1 MDGAADL
8 DGRVIEVQAEALAC
22 VDLGALEELRLRWL
36 GKKGEITGLLKSLGA
51 LPAEER
57 ARRGAA
63 INALRDSATAA
74 WESRKGELE
83 RKAEDA
89 ALDAGWIDVTA
100 PSGARPAGRL
110 HPITLLLEEVID
122 HFTGL
127 GFEVATGPEIEDE
140 FHNFDA
146 LNIPKD
152 HPARD
157 VWDTFY
163 TDRREIPR
171 THTSSV
177 QIRAMQTRK
186 PPIRVISPGRVFRNE
201 TIDATHHASF
211 NQVEGLLV
219 DRHVTIAHLKHTLE
233 TLVAKLMGRK
243 VETRFRPAF
252 YPFVEPGLDLDVQC
266 VFCAGVGCSICKGSG
281 WIELIPGGLVHPKVL
296 DACGLDPDQWQ
307 GFAFGMGFD
316 RMVMMRYGIDDIR
329 RLYDGRLQLVR
340 QF

>member
-1 MDGAADL
+1 MIDRAQIAALVNGASTLADL
-8 DGRVIEVQAEALAC
+8 DEVRV
-22 VDLGALEELRLRWL
+22 RLL
-36 GKKGEITGLLKSLGA
+36 GKKGEISALMREIGA
-51 LPAEER
+51 LPPDE
-57 ARRGAA
+57 RGAFGQA
-63 INALRDSATAA
+63 VNALRDEAQARLT
-74 WESRKGELE
+74 E
-83 RKAEDA
+83 RKAELEARAERDRIE
-89 ALDAGWIDVTA
+89 DGWIDVTA
-100 PSGARPAGRL
+100 PAPGAPRAGRL
-110 HPITLLLEEVID
+110 HPITLLLDEVID

-127 GFEVATGPEIEDE
+127 GFSVASGPEIEDE

-163 TDRREIPR
+163 TDHREIPR

-177 QIRAMQTRK
+177 QVRTLMST
-186 PPIRVISPGRVFRNE
+186 PPPLRIIAPGRVFRNE

-219 DRHVTIAHLKHTLE
+219 DKHVSVAHLKHTLE
-233 TLVAKLMGRK
+233 TLVAKIMGRP
-243 VETRFRPAF
+243 VPVRFRPAF
-252 YPFVEPGLDLDVQC
+252 YPFVEPGLDLDAQC
-266 VFCAGVGCSICKGSG
+266 VFCSGRGCNVCKQSG
-281 WIELIPGGLVHPKVL
+281 WIELIPGGLVHPRVFEF
-296 DACGLDPDQWQ
+296 CGLDPAAWQ

>member
-1 MDGAADL
+1 MITEEHITAVVGAATTL
-8 DGRVIEVQAEALAC
+8 AEVEEARV
-22 VDLGALEELRLRWL
+22 RLL
-36 GKKGEITGLLKSLGA
+36 GKKGEVSSLMRDLGA
-51 LPAEER
+51 LPPDER
-57 ARRGAA
+57 AALGQR
-63 INALRDSATAA
+63 INALKNTAA
-74 WESRKGELE
+74 QLLE
-83 RKAEDA
+83 EKKAAFEA
-89 ALDAGWIDVTA
+89 QAENERLAAGWIDVTA
-100 PSGARPAGRL
+100 PNPDPRPLGRL
-110 HPITLLLEEVID
+110 HPITMLLEEVID

-127 GFEVATGPEIEDE
+127 GFSVASGPEIEDE

-177 QIRAMQTRK
+177 QIRTLMSHK
-186 PPIRVISPGRVFRNE
+186 PPLRIIAPGRVFRNE

-219 DRHVTIAHLKHTLE
+219 DKHVTVAHLKHTLE
-233 TLVAKLMGRK
+233 TLVAKVMGRP
-243 VETRFRPAF
+243 VPVRFRPAF
-252 YPFVEPGLDLDVQC
+252 YPFVEPGLDLDAQC
-266 VFCAGVGCSICKGSG
+266 VFCAGSGCGVCKHSG
-281 WIELIPGGLVHPKVL
+281 WIELIPGGLVHPKVFEF
-296 DACGLDPDQWQ
+296 CGLDPSEWQ

-316 RMVMMRYGIDDIR
+316 RMVMFRYGIDDIR

>member
-1 MDGAADL
+1 MTGLPEAASIR
-8 DGRVIEVQAEALAC
+8 GEALAC
-22 VDLGALEELRLRWL
+22 TDLLALEEFRLRWL
-36 GKKGEITGLLKSLGA
+36 GKKGEITGLLKGLGA
-51 LPAEER
+51 VDPAER
-57 ARRGAA
+57 SARGAA
-63 INALRDSATAA
+63 INALRDIAQTA
-74 WESRKGELE
+74 WEA
-83 RKAEDA
+83 RKAELEVIAEQA

-100 PSGARPAGRL
+100 PSSARAAGRL
-110 HPITLLLEEVID
+110 HPITVLLEEVID

-127 GFEVATGPEIEDE
+127 GFEVASGPEIEDE

-219 DRHVTIAHLKHTLE
+219 DRHVTVGHLKHTLE
-233 TLVAKLMGRK
+233 TLVTRIMGRK
-243 VETRFRPAF
+243 LETRFRPAF

-266 VFCAGVGCSICKGSG
+266 VFCNGVGCSICKGSG
-281 WIELIPGGLVHPKVL
+281 YIELIPGGLVHPKVL
-296 DACGLDPDQWQ
+296 ASCGLDPDEWQ

>member
-1 MDGAADL
+1 MDIADIDAQVAGAQTL
-8 DGRVIEVQAEALAC
+8 AE
-22 VDLGALEELRLRWL
+22 LEEARVRLL
-36 GKKGEITGLLKSLGA
+36 GKKGEITGLLKGLGA
-51 LPAEER
+51 LPPEGRAEAG
-57 ARRGAA
+57 AR
-63 INALRDSATAA
+63 INALKVAA
-74 WESRKGELE
+74 QERIDARRAELDARAEAAELE
-83 RKAEDA
+83 
-89 ALDAGWIDVTA
+89 AGWIDVTA
-100 PSGARPAGRL
+100 PAAGHRVGRL
-110 HPITLLLEEVID
+110 HPITLLLNEVID

-127 GFEVATGPEIEDE
+127 GFEVASGPEIEDE
-140 FHNFDA
+140 WHNFDA

-177 QIRAMQTRK
+177 QIRTLSART
-186 PPIRVISPGRVFRNE
+186 PPLRIIAPGRVYRNE

-219 DRHVTIAHLKHTLE
+219 DRHVTVGHLKHTLE
-233 TLVAKLMGRK
+233 TLVTRLMGRVMK
-243 VETRFRPAF
+243 TRFRPAF
-252 YPFVEPGLDLDVQC
+252 YPFVEPGLDLDVEC
-266 VFCAGVGCSICKGSG
+266 VFCAGKGCTVCKGSG
-281 WIELIPGGLVHPKVL
+281 WIEMIPGGLVHPAVL
-296 DACGLDPDQWQ
+296 RACGHDPAEWQ

-329 RLYDGRLQLVR
+329 RLYDGRLSLVR

>member
-1 MDGAADL
+1 MIDSAQIVAVIEAADS
-8 DGRVIEVQAEALAC
+8 LAT
-22 VDLGALEELRLRWL
+22 LEEARVRLL
-36 GKKGEITGLLKSLGA
+36 GKKGEISGLMKEIGA
-51 LPAEER
+51 LAPADR
-57 ARRGAA
+57 AAFGQRV
-63 INALRDSATAA
+63 NALRDEAQ
-74 WESRKGELE
+74 SRLDA
-83 RKAEDA
+83 RKAILEA
-89 ALDAGWIDVTA
+89 RAEEERLAAGWIDVTA
-100 PSGARPAGRL
+100 PSPRARHIGRY

-127 GFEVATGPEIEDE
+127 GFSVASGPEIEDE

-163 TDRREIPR
+163 TTEREIPR

-177 QIRAMQTRK
+177 QIRTLMSQK
-186 PPIRVISPGRVFRNE
+186 PPLRVIAPGRVFRNE

-219 DRHVTIAHLKHTLE
+219 DKHVSVAHLKHTLE
-233 TLVAKLMGRK
+233 TLVAKIMGRP
-243 VETRFRPAF
+243 VPVRFRPAF
-252 YPFVEPGLDLDVQC
+252 YPFVEPGLDLDAQC
-266 VFCAGVGCSICKGSG
+266 VFCEGRGCSVCKHQG
-281 WIELIPGGLVHPKVL
+281 WIELIPGGLVHPRVFEF
-296 DACGLDPDQWQ
+296 CGLDPHEWQ

-329 RLYDGRLQLVR
+329 RLYDGKLQLVR

>member
-1 MDGAADL
+1 MSGL
-8 DGRVIEVQAEALAC
+8 PEVETLAAEAAACPDLAQ
-22 VDLGALEELRLRWL
+22 LEAFRLRWL
-36 GKKGEITGLLKSLGA
+36 GKKGEITTLLKGLGA
-51 LPAEER
+51 VAPDQR
-57 ARRGAA
+57 AAQGAA
-63 INALRDSATAA
+63 IHTLKQAAEAA
-74 WESRKGELE
+74 WEGRKS
-83 RKAEDA
+83 
-89 ALDAGWIDVTA
+89 ALDEAAEVEALRAGWLDVTA

-177 QIRAMQTRK
+177 QVRAMQTRT
-186 PPIRVISPGRVFRNE
+186 PPIRIIAPGRVFRNE

-211 NQVEGLLV
+211 NQVEGLLI
-219 DRHVTIAHLKHTLE
+219 DRHVSIAHLKHTLE
-233 TLVAKLMGRK
+233 TLVARLMGRK
-243 VETRFRPAF
+243 VLTRFRPAF

-266 VFCAGVGCSICKGSG
+266 VFCEGSGCSICKGSG
-281 WIELIPGGLVHPKVL
+281 FIELIPGGLVHPKVL
-296 DACGLDPDQWQ
+296 QDCGLDPNEWQ

>member
-1 MDGAADL
+1 MSLLDQIDAAGDL
-8 DGRVIEVQAEALAC
+8 AQLEDVRV
-22 VDLGALEELRLRWL
+22 RLL
-36 GKKGEITGLLKSLGA
+36 GKSGEITAQLKTLGA
-51 LPAEER
+51 LPPEER
-57 ARRGAA
+57 KARGAE
-63 INALRDSATAA
+63 INALKDEVAARIAT
-74 WESRKGELE
+74 
-83 RKAEDA
+83 RKAALEGEA
-89 ALDAGWIDVTA
+89 EQRALDAGWIDVSA
-100 PSGARPAGRL
+100 PARDAHRVGRL
-110 HPITLLLEEVID
+110 HPITLLLEEVVD
-122 HFTGL
+122 HFQGL
-127 GFEVATGPEIEDE
+127 GFEVASGPEIEDE

-177 QIRAMQTRK
+177 QIRTLMSRK
-186 PPIRVISPGRVFRNE
+186 PPLRIIAPGRVFRNE

-219 DRHVTIAHLKHTLE
+219 DKHVTIAHLKHTLE
-233 TLVAKLMGRK
+233 TLVARVMGRK
-243 VETRFRPAF
+243 LETRFRPAF

-266 VFCAGVGCSICKGSG
+266 VFCNGRGCPVCKHSG
-281 WIELIPGGLVHPKVL
+281 WIELIPGGLVHPEVFR
-296 DACGLDPDQWQ
+296 ACDLDPAEWQ

-316 RMVMMRYGIDDIR
+316 RMVMLRYGIDDIR
-329 RLYDGRLQLVR
+329 RLYDGKLSLVR

>member
-1 MDGAADL
+1 MATA
-8 DGRVIEVQAEALAC
+8 EVSGITEATIAAEAAAC
-22 VDLGALEELRLRWL
+22 SDLPALEDFRLRWL
-36 GKKGEITGLLKSLGA
+36 GKKGEITALLKTLGSV
-51 LPAEER
+51 PPEDR
-57 ARRGAA
+57 AARGAS
-63 INALRDSATAA
+63 INVLKDAAQAA
-74 WESRKGELE
+74 WDARKRRLDQA
-83 RKAEDA
+83 AEDA
-89 ALDAGWIDVTA
+89 TLDAGWTDVTA
-100 PSGARPAGRL
+100 PAAGRPLGRL

-219 DRHVTIAHLKHTLE
+219 DRHVTVAHLKHTLE

-266 VFCAGVGCSICKGSG
+266 VFCSGVGCSICKGSG
-281 WIELIPGGLVHPKVL
+281 YIELIPGGLVHPKVL
-296 DACGLDPDQWQ
+296 ASCGLNPDEWQ

>member
-1 MDGAADL
+1 MIDSAQIAAAIEAADS
-8 DGRVIEVQAEALAC
+8 LAT
-22 VDLGALEELRLRWL
+22 LEEARVRLL
-36 GKKGEITGLLKSLGA
+36 GKKGEISGLMKEIGA
-51 LPAEER
+51 LTPADR
-57 ARRGAA
+57 AAFGQKV
-63 INALRDSATAA
+63 NALRDEAQSRLD
-74 WESRKGELE
+74 SRKAMLE
-83 RKAEDA
+83 ARAEA
-89 ALDAGWIDVTA
+89 ERLAAGWIDVTA
-100 PSGARPAGRL
+100 PSPTSRDIGRF

-127 GFEVATGPEIEDE
+127 GFSVASGPEIEDE

-163 TDRREIPR
+163 TTEREIPR

-177 QIRAMQTRK
+177 QIRTLMSQK
-186 PPIRVISPGRVFRNE
+186 PPLRIIAPGRVFRNE

-219 DRHVTIAHLKHTLE
+219 DKHVSVAHLKHTLE
-233 TLVAKLMGRK
+233 TLVAKIMGRP
-243 VETRFRPAF
+243 VPVRFRPAF
-252 YPFVEPGLDLDVQC
+252 YPFVEPGLDLDAQC
-266 VFCAGVGCSICKGSG
+266 VFCEGRGCSVCKHQG
-281 WIELIPGGLVHPKVL
+281 WIELIPGGLVHPRVFEF
-296 DACGLDPDQWQ
+296 CGLDPHEWQ

-329 RLYDGRLQLVR
+329 RLYDGKLQLVR

>member
-1 MDGAADL
+1 MIGAAEIRGL
-8 DGRVIEVQAEALAC
+8 VAAASTLAE
-22 VDLGALEELRLRWL
+22 LEEVRVRLL
-36 GKKGEITGLLKSLGA
+36 GKKGEISGLMRDLGSLA
-51 LPAEER
+51 PDQR
-57 ARRGAA
+57 AAFGQQV
-63 INALRDSATAA
+63 NALKAEAQGRID
-74 WESRKGELE
+74 E
-83 RKAEDA
+83 RKAWLESEA
-89 ALDAGWIDVTA
+89 ERGQLASEWVDVTA
-100 PSGARPAGRL
+100 PNPEPRHIGRL

-127 GFEVATGPEIEDE
+127 GFEVASGPEIEDE

-177 QIRAMQTRK
+177 QIRTLMAKK
-186 PPIRVISPGRVFRNE
+186 PPLRIIAPGRVFRNE

-219 DRHVTIAHLKHTLE
+219 DKQVTVAHLKHTLE
-233 TLVAKLMGRK
+233 TLVAKIMGRP
-243 VETRFRPAF
+243 VPVRFRPAF

-266 VFCAGVGCSICKGSG
+266 VFCEGSG
-281 WIELIPGGLVHPKVL
+281 CGVCKQSGYIELIPGGLVHPRVFEF
-296 DACGLDPDQWQ
+296 CGLNPDEWQ